1 MESAMCLLN
10 NWGVMYQEF
19 VVCNVPRNGIT
30 NAENSTILYFK
41 SVSTWQEDL
50 LRMHEAHKES
60 WDMTWGLYYCFP
72 SLIFF
77 LNNIFTYHKRF
88 LQSSVVNKRNHM
100 GEENSNYRKAE
111 LGYHQYAVT
120 SNQAPDALSM
130 NCTEIKEIN

>member
-1 MESAMCLLN
+1 MESAIHLLN

-30 NAENSTILYFK
+30 NVENSTILYFK

-60 WDMTWGLYYCFP
+60 WDMTWGLYYCFQDTIKFP
-72 SLIFF
+72 SRIIFK
-77 LNNIFTYHKRF
+77 NNIFTYHKRV

-111 LGYHQYAVT
+111 LGYHRYAVT
-120 SNQAPDALSM
+120 SNQAPDALS
-130 NCTEIKEIN
+130 IKL